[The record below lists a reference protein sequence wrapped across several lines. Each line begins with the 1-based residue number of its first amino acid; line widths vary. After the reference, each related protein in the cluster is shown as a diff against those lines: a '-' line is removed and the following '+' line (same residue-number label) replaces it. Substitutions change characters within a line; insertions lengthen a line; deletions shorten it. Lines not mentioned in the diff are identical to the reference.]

1 MKLIQPWLVL
11 KRSPL
16 FLLFSWI
23 ITITFLSLVDLH
35 DIDIKIEIN
44 PWLKLDK
51 IVHFIFYF
59 TLTGLLINYF
69 KQSKKISYPIYI
81 SFFLAVIYG
90 ILIEILQD
98 IVPTRRSFDYNDM
111 TANTL
116 GSLIMVIIVLKKN

>member
-11 KRSPL
+11 KRAPL
-16 FLLFSWI
+16 FLLFSWV

-111 TANTL
+111 IANIL
-116 GSLIMVIIVLKKN
+116 GSLIIVIIVLKKN